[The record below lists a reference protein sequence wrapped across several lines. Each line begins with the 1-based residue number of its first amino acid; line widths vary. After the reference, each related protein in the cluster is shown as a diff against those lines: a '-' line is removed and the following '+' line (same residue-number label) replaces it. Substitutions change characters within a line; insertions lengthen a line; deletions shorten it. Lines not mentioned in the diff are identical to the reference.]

1 MHEFDGDDT
10 LLEGGHDEVHLLH
23 GLVELLLVSDYV
35 AHLLPGDVRSL
46 LFNHGDW
53 SEEDPWHGYTTSC
66 YTRNMEVAV
75 AD

>member
-1 MHEFDGDDT
+1 MHELNGDDA

-23 GLVELLLVSDYV
+23 GVVELLLVTDYV

-53 SEEDPWHGYTTSC
+53 
-66 YTRNMEVAV
+66 
-75 AD
+75 